1 MAVVFPIVWRFVD
14 IYGVAKID
22 RTFDD
27 IVHNKVVRVTSRLLT
42 FYIWRVSLCDHSV
55 VFPSVTNTCALCTL
69 LKPLGEIEYCLAE
82 ILAWLHVYYTL
93 AANRNYLEEG
103 STMSV

>member
-14 IYGVAKID
+14 IYGVAKVD

-42 FYIWRVSLCDHSV
+42 FYIRRVSLCDHSV
-55 VFPSVTNTCALCTL
+55 VFPSFTNIVWSFLCH
-69 LKPLGEIEYCLAE
+69 KHMCIVHSAKAIG
-82 ILAWLHVYYTL
+82 
-93 AANRNYLEEG
+93 
-103 STMSV
+103 